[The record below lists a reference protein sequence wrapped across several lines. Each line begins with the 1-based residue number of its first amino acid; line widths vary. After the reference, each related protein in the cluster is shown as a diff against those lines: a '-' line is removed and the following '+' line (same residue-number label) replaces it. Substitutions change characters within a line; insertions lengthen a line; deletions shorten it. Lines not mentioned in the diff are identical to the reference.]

1 MKLCIQCNEELS
13 HRPPSRRS
21 KFCSHKCYWDSLRG
35 SKQSEEHKKKH
46 SDIKKE
52 YFKNNIH
59 WCSGKSLTDEHKD
72 NISNALKGK
81 RSGEKHPSWNGGRY
95 IHSSGYIMKYS
106 PTHPNRSKRNG
117 VLEQRLVMEEK
128 IGRYLSE
135 DESVH
140 HINENREDNRISN
153 LMLFKTR
160 GQHTKFHHLKR
171 KCLQESQR
179 HLNMA
184 VA

>member
-59 WCSGKSLTDEHKD
+59 WCSGKSLTDEHK
-72 NISNALKGK
+72 
-81 RSGEKHPSWNGGRY
+81 
-95 IHSSGYIMKYS
+95 
-106 PTHPNRSKRNG
+106 SKRNG